1 MNGVEIL
8 STKQVAIAWEYNWT
22 AFWIAFAIIFFIT
35 VLVGIIQSIDSG
47 DWSYLIASAVI
58 GIIVGALLAAM
69 IGDIT
74 ETPIKYTN
82 QHKVT
87 ISDEVSM
94 NEFTEKYDIISQ
106 EGRIYTVRE
115 RVN

>member
-8 STKQVAIAWEYNWT
+8 SLEQVAIAWKYNWN
-22 AFWIAFAIIFFIT
+22 AFWIAFGIIFFIA
-35 VLVGIIQSIDSG
+35 VLFGGVQSVDSG
-47 DWSYLIASAVI
+47 DWSYFIGGAVI
-58 GIIVGALLAAM
+58 GIIIGTLCAAL
-69 IGDIT
+69 IGDMA

-82 QHKVT
+82 QYKVT

>member
-8 STKQVAIAWEYNWT
+8 FIEQVAIDWKYNWT
-22 AFWIAFAIIFFIT
+22 VFWITLTIICALVLFIGVTESIKSKDWVCLLVSILLST
-35 VLVGIIQSIDSG
+35 VLGAPLAFMSG
-47 DWSYLIASAVI
+47 WVA
-58 GIIVGALLAAM
+58 
-69 IGDIT
+69 
-74 ETPIKYTN
+74 ETPIEYAN
-82 QHKVT
+82 QYKVT

-115 RVN
+115 KVQ

>member
-8 STKQVAIAWEYNWT
+8 STKQVAIAWEYNWQ
-22 AFWIAFAIIFFIT
+22 AFSIAFALICFFA
-35 VLVGIIQSIDSG
+35 VVFGIIQSIDSS
-47 DWSYLIASAVI
+47 DWSYLIVGAVI
-58 GIIVGALLAAM
+58 GITIGGLLAAM
-69 IGDIT
+69 IGDMAEI
-74 ETPIKYTN
+74 PIECTN
-82 QHKVT
+82 QYKVT

-115 RVN
+115 KVQ

>member
-8 STKQVAIAWEYNWT
+8 STKQVATAWEYNWQ
-22 AFWIAFAIIFFIT
+22 AFWIAFALICFFAVVFGIT
-35 VLVGIIQSIDSG
+35 QSIDSG
-47 DWSYLIASAVI
+47 DYSYLVGGAVI
-58 GIIVGALLAAM
+58 GIIIGVLLAAM
-69 IGDIT
+69 IGDMAEI
-74 ETPIKYTN
+74 PIEYTN
-82 QHKVT
+82 QYKVT

-115 RVN
+115 KVQ